1 MVNLILEN
9 ICHSSLISF
18 KIMQPRAAN
27 CHQCSFMIY
36 NENVLVVVTILGS
49 KNQKR
54 KVELELDAV
63 TGPMKVER
71 ENHIKASFHNKS
83 WQKRR
88 QKSSHSIFD
97 KSQWQ
102 WVRSILEMI
111 YLIGSQGH
119 SFHLPHRCAPQCQ
132 LKYCSAASLRS
143 VLESKSVWIE
153 LLARIIHLIAQ

>member
-1 MVNLILEN
+1 M
-9 ICHSSLISF
+9 
-18 KIMQPRAAN
+18 
-27 CHQCSFMIY
+27 
-36 NENVLVVVTILGS
+36 LVVVTILGS

-54 KVELELDAV
+54 KVDYHPTLTTLWKEQNPWAWCSHRPNE
-63 TGPMKVER
+63 GRKR
-71 ENHIKASFHNKS
+71 KSYQNFKS

-111 YLIGSQGH
+111 DLIGSQGH
-119 SFHLPHRCAPQCQ
+119 FFHLPHCAPQCQ